1 MDKARKALLLIIAV
15 LGACAVTAQF
25 YLNMTRHPEHTALW
39 RAIDFVSYFTNTTGI
54 LVTVVAILALVHPSS
69 RLARPGVIAATAT
82 YILVVAV
89 TYELLLRGEAH
100 GLYFFTNTSLHEV
113 MPVLVI
119 LLWLAFT
126 PKAGL
131 RWSEPLGWAVYPA
144 VYMAWIL
151 ARGAVIH
158 HYPYF
163 FADVDKLGY
172 PRALLNGAGFLAA
185 FYGLGVATGVDLPAL
200 VATSA
205 WLAGRMG
212 RESPSRAVRA
222 LAG

>member
-1 MDKARKALLLIIAV
+1 MDKARKALLLVIAA

-39 RAIDFVSYFTNTTGI
+39 RAIDFASYFTNTTGI
-54 LVTVVAILALVHPSS
+54 LVTVAAILALVRPAAK
-69 RLARPGVIAATAT
+69 LAQPGAVAAMAV
-82 YILVVAV
+82 YIFVVTV
-89 TYELLLRGEAH
+89 TYVLLLRGEAH

-113 MPVLVI
+113 MPALVV
-119 LLWLAFT
+119 LLWLVFT

-131 RWSEPLGWAVYPA
+131 RWSEPLGWAAYPA

-151 ARGAVIH
+151 VRGAVIH

-185 FYGLGVATGVDLPAL
+185 FYLLGLGTVALGRLAPLRKT
-200 VATSA
+200 ATA
-205 WLAGRMG
+205 
-212 RESPSRAVRA
+212 
-222 LAG
+222 